1 MDNEQQKS
9 KRSTLILVS
18 VAVYAVLALL
28 FIIIIN
34 SAAISKWLSNML
46 SVLAPLI
53 VGAAMAYLS
62 NPLLVMFERRVFKK
76 MRSRG
81 SKRALSMV
89 CTYLVLL
96 IVLVAILGIIVPQLI
111 SSYNSFAS
119 SLRSYTDK
127 AITFVNKLIYS
138 LNSSLSEDRD
148 MSKYIDIGDIQRKV
162 SELFNSSSSIFSTV
176 ASYVVSYA
184 SSIAVGV
191 KNVLFGL
198 FISIYILC
206 SKERLAA
213 QSKKILTAILPEH
226 RYSVFVEWMRF
237 SNSTFGNYIKAQLLD
252 ALLVAVECAI
262 LLSATGMPYP
272 VLLAF
277 IIGVTNIIPI
287 FGPFIGGI
295 PAGFIVFISAPE
307 KLLLFIFMLILIQQI
322 DGHFILPK
330 LVGTTTG
337 ISSLGVLCAITVM
350 GGYFGI
356 VGMILGV
363 PVFVVTGEII
373 RRLVNI
379 KLERRGL
386 SVSLEDYYLSG
397 TAPIGGEKKHDN
409 FIVRALRAIGRL
421 FARVGSAIAGFFR
434 WIFKRK

>member
-34 SAAISKWLSNML
+34 SSTISKWLSDTL

-53 VGAAMAYLS
+53 VGAAMAYLC

-81 SKRALSMV
+81 GKRAISMV
-89 CTYLVLL
+89 CTYLVLF
-96 IVLVAILGIIVPQLI
+96 IVLAAILGIVIPQLI
-111 SSYNSFAS
+111 SSYNSFAR

-148 MSKYIDIGDIQRKV
+148 MSKFIDIGDVQRKV
-162 SELFNSSSSIFSTV
+162 SELFNTSSGIFSTV
-176 ASYVVSYA
+176 AGYVVNYA
-184 SSIAVGV
+184 SSIAVGI

-198 FISIYILC
+198 FISIYILS
-206 SKERLAA
+206 SKERLTA
-213 QSKKILTAILPEH
+213 QIKKILTAILPER
-226 RYSVFVEWMRF
+226 RYSGFVGWVRF
-237 SNSTFGNYIKAQLLD
+237 TNSTFGNYIKAQLLD
-252 ALLVAVECAI
+252 ALLVAVECVL
-262 LLSATGMPYP
+262 LLSVTNMPYP

-277 IIGVTNIIPI
+277 IIGVTNIIPV

-307 KLLLFIFMLILIQQI
+307 KLLLFVIMLVLIQQI
-322 DGHFILPK
+322 DGNFVLPK

-337 ISSLGVLCAITVM
+337 MSSLGVLCAITIM

-356 VGMILGV
+356 AGMILGV
-363 PVFVVTGEII
+363 PFFVVTGEII
-373 RRLVNI
+373 RRLVNM

-397 TAPIGGEKKHDN
+397 TAPVEDEEKHDN
-409 FIVRALRAIGRL
+409 FIVRALRAIGRA
-421 FARVGSAIAGFFR
+421 FARVGSAVAGFFR
-434 WIFKRK
+434 RIFKRK

>member
-34 SAAISKWLSNML
+34 SAAISKWLSDTL

-53 VGAAMAYLS
+53 VGAAMAYLC

-81 SKRALSMV
+81 GKRAISMG

-96 IVLVAILGIIVPQLI
+96 IVLAAILGIVIPQLI
-111 SSYNSFAS
+111 SSYNSFAR

-138 LNSSLSEDRD
+138 LNSSLSENRD
-148 MSKYIDIGDIQRKV
+148 MGKFIDIGDVQRKV
-162 SELFNSSSSIFSTV
+162 SELFNTSSGIFSTI
-176 ASYVVSYA
+176 AGYVVNYA

-198 FISIYILC
+198 FVSIYILS

-213 QSKKILTAILPEH
+213 QTKKILAAILPER
-226 RYSVFVEWMRF
+226 RYSGFIGWVQFT
-237 SNSTFGNYIKAQLLD
+237 NSTFGNYIKAQLLD
-252 ALLVAVECAI
+252 ALLVAVECVI

-277 IIGVTNIIPI
+277 IIGVTNIIPV

-307 KLLLFIFMLILIQQI
+307 KLVLFVIMLVLIQQI
-322 DGHFILPK
+322 DGNFVLPK

-337 ISSLGVLCAITVM
+337 MSSLGVLCAITVM

-356 VGMILGV
+356 AGMILGV
-363 PVFVVTGEII
+363 PFFVVTGEII
-373 RRLVNI
+373 RRFVNM

-397 TAPIGGEKKHDN
+397 TAPVADEEKHDN
-409 FIVRALRAIGRL
+409 FIVRALRAVGQA
-421 FARVGSAIAGFFR
+421 FARAGSSVAGFFQR
-434 WIFKRK
+434 IFKRK